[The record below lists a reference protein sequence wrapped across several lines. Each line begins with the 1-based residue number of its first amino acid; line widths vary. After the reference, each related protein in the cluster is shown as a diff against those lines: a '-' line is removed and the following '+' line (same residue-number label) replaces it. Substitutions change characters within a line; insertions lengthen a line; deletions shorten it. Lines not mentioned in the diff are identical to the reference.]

1 MTQHPTSPQ
10 HAAACGALVLGASWP
25 GVGGNAGAGAT
36 KRLPACLAI
45 DPVPNGDTALRLF
58 VQSRA
63 GF

>member
-25 GVGGNAGAGAT
+25 GLGGNAGARAT
-36 KRLPACLAI
+36 DRSRASLVI
-45 DPVPNGDTALRLF
+45 NPVPFGDTAHRLF
-58 VQSRA
+58 MQSRA